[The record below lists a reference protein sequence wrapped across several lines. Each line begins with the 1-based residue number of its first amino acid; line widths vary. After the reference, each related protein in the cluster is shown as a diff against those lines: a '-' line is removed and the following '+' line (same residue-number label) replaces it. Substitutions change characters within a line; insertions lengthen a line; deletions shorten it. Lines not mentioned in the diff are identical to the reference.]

1 MRASGLRSEVMVTTK
16 VQPTLLA
23 PHDLERS
30 VKESLARLQLDVIDL
45 LLIHW
50 PNPRVPLAETL
61 GAMAKM
67 KREGYTRQIGVS
79 NFTVALLEE
88 ANKISTEPL
97 VCNQI
102 ECHPFLNQD
111 KVIAACRKHGM
122 AVVAYSPIARGGAH
136 GRRAART
143 IGKAHGKS
151 AAQVCLRWLVQQ
163 GIVVI
168 PRTSK
173 IERLEENFALFDF
186 ELSDC
191 RDARDRRA
199 CAPRRTYRRL
209 DLVAE
214 VGLRAVLRRDP
225 RNRYGPCPF
234 LRRAGLRPSAS
245 PGRSNASPAS
255 KQSASITASATPSS
269 STCARGLRDGMAAL
283 KRRLEGAPRRRPS
296 HQARRACRHFRHARS
311 PAKPPSS
318 SPTVA
323 CRPPSCPAAI

>member
-1 MRASGLRSEVMVTTK
+1 MRVVEAKGFKIPIVGLGTWALRGRDCARLTEQAIRLGYRHIDTAQMYDNEREVGEGIRASGLRAEVMVTTK

-30 VKESLARLQLDVIDL
+30 VKESLARLRLDIIDL

-61 GAMAKM
+61 GAMAKV

-79 NFTVALLEE
+79 NFTVALLED
-88 ANKISTEPL
+88 ANKISGEPL

-122 AVVAYSPIARGGAH
+122 AVVAYSPIARGGAKDDKVMEK
-136 GRRAART
+136 
-143 IGKAHGKS
+143 IGHAHGKT

-186 ELSDC
+186 ELSD
-191 RDARDRRA
+191 
-199 CAPRRTYRRL
+199 
-209 DLVAE
+209 AE
-214 VGLRAVLRRDP
+214 MRE
-225 RNRYGPCPF
+225 
-234 LRRAGLRPSAS
+234 
-245 PGRSNASPAS
+245 
-255 KQSASITASATPSS
+255 I
-269 STCARGLRDGMAAL
+269 AAL
-283 KRRLEGAPRRRPS
+283 GRRGERIVDWTW
-296 HQARRACRHFRHARS
+296 S
-311 PAKPPSS
+311 PNWD
-318 SPTVA
+318 
-323 CRPPSCPAAI
+323 